1 MIFQQGHLLA
11 LKGEE
16 EGGGRCTINLTEHI
30 PTLCSLPLNEH
41 RKTAS
46 GASVICARQCSA
58 RIQQRWWGNIIN
70 WGGSGFLG
78 FPADWAIVPLEDP
91 SPAGPS
97 QYFAPSSLS
106 SANILPNKRC
116 LRRPSIIGQM
126 WVSISTSIQCGRRKY
141 YPCNSHLMTFLNKEL
156 RSEIL

>member
-16 EGGGRCTINLTEHI
+16 EGGEVYNKPYPAYPYDTLLYCAEHW
-30 PTLCSLPLNEH
+30 
-41 RKTAS
+41 KAAS
-46 GASVICARQCSA
+46 GAIVICARQCSA
-58 RIQQRWWGNIIN
+58 RIQQRWWWGNIIN

-97 QYFAPSSLS
+97 QYFAPSSFS
-106 SANILPNKRC
+106 SANILLNKRC

-126 WVSISTSIQCGRRKY
+126 WVSISTSIQCGRPKY
-141 YPCNSHLMTFLNKEL
+141 DPCNFYLMTSLNKGL
-156 RSEIL
+156 SSAIL